1 MKAHEQPG
9 DLFITLAST
18 TAAAFYAG
26 RAQDMVIQPHPNK
39 LLYLTEKNGIVIDVY
54 YGKPVILT
62 AGDLEQVIASHHRI
76 WLMTDQGPYFGSVP
90 VNMTELIRAQ
100 FTEVAGNSQT
110 ALYFRGSLC
119 AGS

>member
-1 MKAHEQPG
+1 
-9 DLFITLAST
+9 
-18 TAAAFYAG
+18 
-26 RAQDMVIQPHPNK
+26 MVIQPHPNK

-54 YGKPVILT
+54 YGKPVILS
-62 AGDLEQVIASHHRI
+62 AGDLEQVIASHRRV
-76 WLMTDQGPYFGSVP
+76 WLMTDQGPYFDSVP

-110 ALYFRGSLC
+110 ALYLRGSLC